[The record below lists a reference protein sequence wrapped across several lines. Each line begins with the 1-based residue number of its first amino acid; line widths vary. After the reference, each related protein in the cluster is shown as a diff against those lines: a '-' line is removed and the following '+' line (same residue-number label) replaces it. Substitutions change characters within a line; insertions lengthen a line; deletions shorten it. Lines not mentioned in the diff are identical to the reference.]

1 MLNYEEILRKSGKLG
16 LKTYLMWKKKE
27 MELRNRIRVYLDNIH
42 EMYISDK
49 EVCDLINQLENQ
61 LCEFSIIGF
70 SESKEAVKEFFKPL
84 DNLIDVEKT
93 NFCRVCREID
103 YLKIIWE
110 SNVKQGVESLEC
122 MCQTSLNLSQPKC
135 NAELLFILIY
145 FFHKNKIY
153 FKSKATGKEK
163 LSIIENI
170 IFPNSKVY
178 NRFKEVFQSNKTE
191 EEQFEKF
198 WKYEYPKYVMK

>member
-1 MLNYEEILRKSGKLG
+1 MLNYEEILRKSAKLG

-27 MELRNRIRVYLDNIH
+27 TELRKRIRVYLDDIH

-84 DNLIDVEKT
+84 ENLIDVEKT

-110 SNVKQGVESLEC
+110 SNVKQGVKSLEC

-135 NAELLFILIY
+135 NAELLFILIH
-145 FFHKNKIY
+145 FFHKNEIY